1 MKKLLITLLKLGISV
16 AIIAWLIYDAM
27 QAKNK
32 QGQNIFAQLV
42 NQPKRWDL
50 LAAACGCCLLAV
62 WFTFVRWWYLVRA
75 LGIPFR
81 FRDSIR
87 ISYWGYLFNL
97 APLGIVGGDL
107 IKTVMLDRQYPQNR
121 AKALASVLADRIIG
135 LYILFVMACVAI
147 LVTRFWRGKP
157 PEVYTICMAAIAITA
172 VSTMGLGVVLGPDS
186 LVGGMIRTVARIPR
200 LGPHLESLIDAV
212 RMYNRRPGVLVL
224 SSLLTLPVHGLNAI
238 GFYLIGGGLFG
249 LDNLSLAAHLVVVP
263 LSIAT
268 QVIPVPMGPTE
279 ASMVYLYPTVAVGK
293 AVITGGQGLL
303 VTLAYRLICL
313 PITATGI
320 YYFLGHRREM
330 AEVIHEAETEEGIVM
345 PIAIEEPVQTGKRSA
360 GETLDKLVL
369 VAALID
375 DQRGGRNWIVK

>member
-330 AEVIHEAETEEGIVM
+330 AEVIHEAETEEGIC
-345 PIAIEEPVQTGKRSA
+345 
-360 GETLDKLVL
+360 
-369 VAALID
+369 
-375 DQRGGRNWIVK
+375 